1 MMLLLKEMQMRK
13 TIISKAII
21 SMVLLM
27 GIQICHAD
35 TLRPTGIPTLYENF
49 NQGNYQDKAGHYFL
63 SGVLLDLGQ
72 TQQGSERATYT
83 LEEVA
88 TNVSKRLQIYP
99 TLVERTPIAGIYAV
113 VFNDLIKY
121 TDGSGRFI
129 FRGATLKD
137 RQGNDL
143 GTQILQ
149 RATVVQ
155 GKKNL
160 GALTGISEQE
170 MIIYKSPNERT
181 HITVFTDTDCPFC
194 YKLHQD
200 VDRYLQ
206 KGVTVRYLFFPRE
219 GKGSASYND
228 AISVWCNDN
237 QQQALDDVEN
247 GHKVAPQRCR
257 HPVDKHLVAVKRLN
271 LMGTP
276 VIMLEDGR
284 LMHGYYPAH
293 EVLGAIR

>member
-1 MMLLLKEMQMRK
+1 MSLLKEKQMK
-13 TIISKAII
+13 KIII

-35 TLRPTGIPTLYENF
+35 TLRPTGIKTLYENF
-49 NQGNYQDKAGHYFL
+49 DRGIYQDKAGQYFL

-72 TQQGSERATYT
+72 SPQVDSQANYT
-83 LEEVA
+83 PEEVA
-88 TNVSKRLQIYP
+88 SNVSKRLQIYP
-99 TLVERTPIAGIYAV
+99 TLVEKTPIAGIYAV

-129 FRGATLKD
+129 FRGAKLED

-143 GTQILQ
+143 GQKILKK
-149 RATVVQ
+149 AAVVQ

-160 GALTGISEQE
+160 GAVAAISEQE
-170 MIIYKSPNERT
+170 MIVYKSHNERT

-194 YKLHQD
+194 YKLHQEMD
-200 VDRYLQ
+200 TYLAN
-206 KGVTVRYLFFPRE
+206 GVTVRYLFFPRE
-219 GKGSASYND
+219 GKGSASYQD
-228 AISVWCNDN
+228 AISVWCSDN
-237 QQQALDDVEN
+237 RLQALDAVES
-247 GHKVAPQRCR
+247 GQSIETKRCR

-284 LMHGYYPAH
+284 LMHGYYPVH
-293 EVLGAIR
+293 EVLVAIR